1 MSNVKV
7 LRKPI
12 ILVFTRYYLPG
23 YRAGGPVRS
32 LANLVSALGST
43 YKFRIVCFDRDHGAN
58 QRYDNIEIGQW
69 QKQGD
74 VMIRYASPDELGF
87 SFCKKMLL
95 DTKPDMIYLNSLFD
109 RAFSMKPLLALG
121 GGRGTPIL
129 LTPRGELSTGALG
142 LKAWRKKLFL
152 SAAKAAGLYNKVH
165 WHACSKPEEELI
177 QRHFSP
183 VLSKIFLASNL
194 PEANQIKIRRN
205 TCKQPG
211 KLRIVLA
218 ARISPMKNTLTAVR
232 MVCKMSGSV
241 ELDLWGLLEDKD
253 YWEECLS
260 QIALCPHDININYR
274 GDVEHEKLH
283 ALLHEYDVML
293 LPTLGENFGHSIIE
307 ALDAGLPVVI
317 SDRTPWRKLELA
329 GVGVDLPL
337 KDEAAFLRA
346 LAKYQAMNEND
357 MVLVRDACQRY
368 VVEWKRNNA
377 DLDDYEK
384 MFNAVIATM
393 KIRIED

>member
-1 MSNVKV
+1 
-7 LRKPI
+7 
-12 ILVFTRYYLPG
+12 
-23 YRAGGPVRS
+23 
-32 LANLVSALGST
+32 
-43 YKFRIVCFDRDHGAN
+43 
-58 QRYDNIEIGQW
+58 
-69 QKQGD
+69 
-74 VMIRYASPDELGF
+74 
-87 SFCKKMLL
+87 
-95 DTKPDMIYLNSLFD
+95 
-109 RAFSMKPLLALG
+109 
-121 GGRGTPIL
+121 
-129 LTPRGELSTGALG
+129 
-142 LKAWRKKLFL
+142 
-152 SAAKAAGLYNKVH
+152 
-165 WHACSKPEEELI
+165 
-177 QRHFSP
+177 

-317 SDRTPWRKLELA
+317 SDRTPWRSWNWLVLGLTYRLKTKLLFCERL
-329 GVGVDLPL
+329 LST
-337 KDEAAFLRA
+337 R
-346 LAKYQAMNEND
+346 Q
-357 MVLVRDACQRY
+357 
-368 VVEWKRNNA
+368 
-377 DLDDYEK
+377 
-384 MFNAVIATM
+384 
-393 KIRIED
+393 